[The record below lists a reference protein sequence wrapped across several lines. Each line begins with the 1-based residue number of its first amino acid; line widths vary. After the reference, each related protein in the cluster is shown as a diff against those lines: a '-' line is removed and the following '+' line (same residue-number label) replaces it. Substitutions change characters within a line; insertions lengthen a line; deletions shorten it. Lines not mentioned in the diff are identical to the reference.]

1 MDICGGDMGLYST
14 LTGLH
19 ADLCISWFLSTF
31 SSSSSFYL
39 FIFFIK
45 KKKLRSFCYFVK
57 GLIFLVWFYFIL
69 FYLRSFCKRVNGFF
83 FFFWEGL
90 GWALFGV
97 N

>member
-1 MDICGGDMGLYST
+1 MDICGSDMGLYST

-31 SSSSSFYL
+31 SSSSFYL

-83 FFFWEGL
+83 FFFFFL
-90 GWALFGV
+90 GWAGL
-97 N
+97 

>member
-45 KKKLRSFCYFVK
+45 KKKFE
-57 GLIFLVWFYFIL
+57 IFLLLCKRVNIFSLVLFYFIL
-69 FYLRSFCKRVNGFF
+69 FEIIL
-83 FFFWEGL
+83 
-90 GWALFGV
+90 
-97 N
+97 

>member
-31 SSSSSFYL
+31 SSSSLYL

-45 KKKLRSFCYFVK
+45 KKFE
-57 GLIFLVWFYFIL
+57 IFLLLCKRVNIFSLVLFYFIL
-69 FYLRSFCKRVNGFF
+69 FEIIL
-83 FFFWEGL
+83 
-90 GWALFGV
+90 
-97 N
+97 